1 MKTILKSQLLTE
13 KTSLLSSKKNHNHYT
28 FLVYP
33 HSNKVSIA
41 REVAKAYDVKV
52 ADVNVMATSQKP
64 KKNRRTGKSEL
75 VGGYYKK
82 AVVKLEPGFKIESI

>member
-1 MKTILKSQLLTE
+1 MKTILKSQVLTE
-13 KTSLLSSKKNHNHYT
+13 KTSILSSKKNHNHYT

-33 HSNKVSIA
+33 QSNKVSIA
-41 REVAKAYDVKV
+41 REVAKVYEVKV
-52 ADVNVMATSQKP
+52 AAVNVLATTQKP

-82 AVVKLEPGFKIESI
+82 AVVTLEPGFKIESI